1 MTDLKSK
8 TRILDLIQQLLVEDR
23 LKVEDQKF
31 LDLIQQQL
39 VEDRLKVVDQKFL
52 DLIPQR
58 RRQKFSGFDSA
69 TVSWRP
75 VGSGFDSKSLPTI
88 VGIRLCFETQLPVV
102 EFCNC
107 WFDITIKKDVV
118 GRTMV
123 LFSLGTVVS
132 PVGIGLYDPLV

>member
-69 TVSWRP
+69 TVS
-75 VGSGFDSKSLPTI
+75 
-88 VGIRLCFETQLPVV
+88 
-102 EFCNC
+102 
-107 WFDITIKKDVV
+107 
-118 GRTMV
+118 
-123 LFSLGTVVS
+123 
-132 PVGIGLYDPLV
+132 